1 MPLSEIVPSPRA
13 SVRPGLLNS
22 YELRLMVRELTQH
35 QACTSEQVL
44 ADTGVSLRQLENPAH
59 GLTLE
64 QELMLYTRVARL
76 NSDPLLGIRIGAR
89 LSLTNYGMLG
99 HAMMGAVT
107 VLEALQ
113 LLTEFAPLV
122 SWASHSQ
129 LASETHQGQP
139 CKALSFFPTAVD
151 PCAGALEVE
160 STFASLQTV
169 FNDLM
174 GEPVHFAALEMAHSA
189 PDCDLAPYREIF
201 SCPLRFSCKRNALLI
216 PAPLLARRLP
226 HPQPEY
232 SQLFRDMCRQSM
244 LALTEDRG
252 LIASI
257 KSMLRVGEGAVPTLD
272 EIAGHFKQSARTLRR
287 HLHAQGVSYQGLLDE
302 LRYDQARRYLSS
314 TQLPVQQIAQH
325 LGYAEARSF
334 RTAFKRWSGRTP
346 VEFRRESPA
355 D

>member
-22 YELRLMVRELTQH
+22 YELRLMVRELSQR
-35 QACTSEQVL
+35 QACSSEQVL

-139 CKALSFFPTAVD
+139 CKAPQLFSN
-151 PCAGALEVE
+151 CGR
-160 STFASLQTV
+160 S
-169 FNDLM
+169 M
-174 GEPVHFAALEMAHSA
+174 CRCIGGRKHF
-189 PDCDLAPYREIF
+189 
-201 SCPLRFSCKRNALLI
+201 
-216 PAPLLARRLP
+216 RLP
-226 HPQPEY
+226 A
-232 SQLFRDMCRQSM
+232 D
-244 LALTEDRG
+244 
-252 LIASI
+252 
-257 KSMLRVGEGAVPTLD
+257 
-272 EIAGHFKQSARTLRR
+272 
-287 HLHAQGVSYQGLLDE
+287 GVQ
-302 LRYDQARRYLSS
+302 
-314 TQLPVQQIAQH
+314 
-325 LGYAEARSF
+325 
-334 RTAFKRWSGRTP
+334 
-346 VEFRRESPA
+346 
-355 D
+355 